1 MPKSKKI
8 SISLVVITTVLLTVV
23 GLLGIEMFVKIYSIT
38 KPTDIIRVDSLNI
51 LKQKDSSI
59 KCLQIDNNRLKQMFD
74 DKHDTVFIPKP
85 VYIKVKSDSTQHE

>member
-1 MPKSKKI
+1 
-8 SISLVVITTVLLTVV
+8 
-23 GLLGIEMFVKIYSIT
+23 MFVKIYSIT